1 MTLFRFTYRSV
12 ASILFDEAALL
23 RLRLVSENY
32 NDRHS
37 VTGLLVFDGV
47 GFAQTIEGPEAGVEC
62 IVDRIMRD
70 PRHHGITITFNDYVA
85 ERQFEGWSLQTVYK
99 RPVTPA
105 VEFVREVKSAVASLK
120 DVDVA
125 AYFLD
130 FVNPAKP
137 GRNGLGLT

>member
-12 ASILFDEAALL
+12 ASILFDETALL
-23 RLRLVSENY
+23 RLRLVSENH

-47 GFAQTIEGPEAGVEC
+47 GFAQTIEGPEAGVEY

-70 PRHHGITITFNDYVA
+70 PRHYDITITFNDYIT
-85 ERQFEGWSLQTVYK
+85 ERQFEGWSLKAIYK
-99 RPVTPA
+99 HPTTPA
-105 VEFVREVKSAVASLK
+105 VAFVQEVKSAVAAMK
-120 DVDVA
+120 DLAVA

-130 FVNPAKP
+130 FINPSKSDGQGA
-137 GRNGLGLT
+137 RIA